1 MLEPPQPVTD
11 YHPAV
16 SVSAKEKENISKL
29 KSILLLKKQSS
40 VSQLPANL
48 QQPCNFYPNQ
58 NTSFSSNRLDIIQEQ
73 YETSIRQINERR
85 QPAFMQRRSMSQ
97 NQLKDAPQ
105 KPKAKGQ
112 NSKSRNQLLGI
123 SKSEKRLGAKQNI
136 SLVLPCPVVPLVE
149 GTSHKVNQSVQ
160 LLQKGKG
167 QNQSKLVRT
176 IFSHIKPNLQ
186 HKEPSPAIDFEPLFK
201 VTFSKP
207 IQDQP
212 PKKLVPRLNLSLN
225 DNTADYDQSRFK
237 RVNSHQNIFESI
249 YGTPVSQVLSS
260 NRKTRLPSAVQTSRN
275 KSGKRLQQT
284 RSGHWVMT
292 EREQSVNMIQ
302 L

>member
-1 MLEPPQPVTD
+1 MLEPPQTVTD
-11 YHPAV
+11 YHPAA
-16 SVSAKEKENISKL
+16 SVSTKEKEHISKL

-73 YETSIRQINERR
+73 YETSIRHINERR

-112 NSKSRNQLLGI
+112 NPIKSRNQVLTI

-160 LLQKGKG
+160 LLQNSKG

-176 IFSHIKPNLQ
+176 IFSHVKPNPQ
-186 HKEPSPAIDFEPLFK
+186 YKEPTPDNDFEPLFK

-207 IQDQP
+207 IAHQH

-225 DNTADYDQSRFK
+225 DNTDQLK
-237 RVNSHQNIFESI
+237 RVKSHQNIFESI

-275 KSGKRLQQT
+275 KSDKRLQQT

-292 EREQSVNMIQ
+292 EREQGVNMIQ